1 TNETMTTE
9 VGRLD
14 AANQAQD
21 AAVAT
26 DQARQDTVIAANNQ
40 SSIERDTALSNT
52 VAANDKAV
60 NARVDSTNETMTTEV
75 GRLDATNQAQDAAMA
90 TDQAR
95 QDTVIA
101 QNKADADAK
110 NVATNERITTETGR
124 LDAAITVNNDTINS
138 RIDSTNET
146 MTTEVSRLD
155 GVNTAQDAAI
165 KAKADASYV
174 DTMHAQQEQ
183 QITAQTIR
191 NDNFAAATAEMLGA
205 GASYD
210 SEAGTMLAPSYS
222 IGGNV
227 YSNVG
232 DAFSATDARIDSLEG
247 DYRELRGDMK
257 ELGYKLS
264 AGIASNAAMEVAPF
278 VPGKVSYAMGMSH
291 FNGEA
296 AIGGTL
302 RHTSVDGKVSMIGGF
317 STNTQSENLFK
328 IGISGVI
335 D

>member
-1 TNETMTTE
+1 TNQTVTTE

-21 AAVAT
+21 VAVAQ
-26 DQARQDTVIAANNQ
+26 DQARQDALIAANEQ
-40 SSIERDTALSNT
+40 SSIDRDTALSNT

-60 NARVDSTNETMTTEV
+60 NAR
-75 GRLDATNQAQDAAMA
+75 
-90 TDQAR
+90 
-95 QDTVIA
+95 
-101 QNKADADAK
+101 
-110 NVATNERITTETGR
+110 
-124 LDAAITVNNDTINS
+124 
-138 RIDSTNET
+138 IDSTNET
-146 MTTEVSRLD
+146 MITEVSRLD
-155 GVNTAQDAAI
+155 EVDTAQ
-165 KAKADASYV
+165 KA
-174 DTMHAQQEQ
+174 
-183 QITAQTIR
+183 R
-191 NDNFAAATAEMLGA
+191 NDKFAKATAEMLGA
-205 GASYD
+205 GASYN
-210 SEAGTMLAPSYS
+210 SESGTMLAPSYS
-222 IGGNV
+222 IGGNI
-227 YSNVG
+227 YNNVG

-247 DYRELRGDMK
+247 NYRELRSDMK

-302 RHTSVDGKVSMIGGF
+302 RHTSADGKVSMIGGF
-317 STNTQSENLFK
+317 STNTQQESLFK

>member
-1 TNETMTTE
+1 MATE

-21 AAVAT
+21 QAVAK
-26 DQARQDTVIAANNQ
+26 DQARQDAVIAANDQ
-40 SSIERDTALSNT
+40 SSIDRDTALSNT

-60 NARVDSTNETMTTEV
+60 NARVDSTNETM
-75 GRLDATNQAQDAAMA
+75 A
-90 TDQAR
+90 
-95 QDTVIA
+95 
-101 QNKADADAK
+101 
-110 NVATNERITTETGR
+110 
-124 LDAAITVNNDTINS
+124 
-138 RIDSTNET
+138 
-146 MTTEVSRLD
+146 TEVSRLD
-155 GVNTAQDAAI
+155 GVNAAQDAAI
-165 KAKADASYV
+165 KAKADTAYV
-174 DTMHAQQEQ
+174 KTMHVQQERK
-183 QITAQTIR
+183 INAQKVR
-191 NDNFAAATAEMLGA
+191 NDKFATATAEMFGA
-205 GASYD
+205 GSSYD
-210 SEAGTMLAPSYS
+210 SESGTMLAPSYS
-222 IGGNV
+222 IGGNI
-227 YSNVG
+227 YNNVG

-247 DYRELRGDMK
+247 SYRELRGDMK

-317 STNTQSENLFK
+317 STNTQHENLFK